1 MGSMRE
7 KLESLNL
14 ATLKDLA
21 KHRGVKGSSTMKKA
35 VLIEALLTAGGS
47 ADGRLGRLAVQEAA
61 VEQVDVDAKIPGGG
75 DQLGQVTQPG

>member
-47 ADGRLGRLAVQEAA
+47 ADGVS
-61 VEQVDVDAKIPGGG
+61 GGSADG
-75 DQLGQVTQPG
+75 VS